1 MKGMEKVIL
10 KTNVFSNIFGF
21 QAFKNLTHISV
32 DFMFF
37 PHCPLQFGPEQ
48 SIYVATWIYS
58 FMIYYIYQS
67 EAKSTEQQSSTEL
80 RSFFRA
86 RFQINPF
93 ICNSKYFI
101 YGTTL
106 S

>member
-1 MKGMEKVIL
+1 MEMEKVIL

-48 SIYVATWIYS
+48 YMW
-58 FMIYYIYQS
+58 
-67 EAKSTEQQSSTEL
+67 
-80 RSFFRA
+80 
-86 RFQINPF
+86 PPGF
-93 ICNSKYFI
+93 IAS
-101 YGTTL
+101 
-106 S
+106 